1 VRAALLHVARR
12 RAPVADACGLTGTR
26 VALKKLFQFLH
37 QTTQALADIPCAE
50 TAFRLFLQC
59 AQAAS
64 DCKQEPV
71 AYEFMERAFEI
82 FEESIPGAR
91 EGVGAPNFRVPCLSP
106 IPPTLADSKAQVTA
120 LQLIVGSLQ
129 RCTVFGTEN
138 RAALVHKATGYSA
151 KLLKKP
157 DQCRAV
163 YMCAHLFWH
172 DTVQELCDAA
182 SVLQCLKRALK
193 IANAA
198 QVRTKRTGCGKQTP
212 SPLATAP
219 DIDDCNLCPYQQMA
233 GSAKDAG
240 PAGLFIEI
248 LNKCVL
254 RCPDFVA
261 FSVADTALP
270 LGIQIP
276 VFLRQGLREHHGRGA
291 AEPAATGGG

>member
-1 VRAALLHVARR
+1 MH
-12 RAPVADACGLTGTR
+12 P
-26 VALKKLFQFLH
+26 
-37 QTTQALADIPCAE
+37 
-50 TAFRLFLQC
+50 
-59 AQAAS
+59 
-64 DCKQEPV
+64 
-71 AYEFMERAFEI
+71 
-82 FEESIPGAR
+82 
-91 EGVGAPNFRVPCLSP
+91 RVPCLSP

-198 QVRTKRTGCGKQTP
+198 QVRNNALDAENRRHHLSQLLPTLTTAICALTSKWQALPRTRAPPACSSRYSTSVSCAALTLSHSRWLTPLFLWAFRYLFFFDKGCE
-212 SPLATAP
+212 SITAEVLQ
-219 DIDDCNLCPYQQMA
+219 NLLQ
-233 GSAKDAG
+233 
-240 PAGLFIEI
+240 L
-248 LNKCVL
+248 
-254 RCPDFVA
+254 
-261 FSVADTALP
+261 VADEVSRESAPPELVSFHRATLAHCRAQKAKGGDIAERYAALT
-270 LGIQIP
+270 
-276 VFLRQGLREHHGRGA
+276 V
-291 AEPAATGGG
+291 

>member
-1 VRAALLHVARR
+1 M
-12 RAPVADACGLTGTR
+12 
-26 VALKKLFQFLH
+26 KKLFQFLH

-64 DCKQEPV
+64 DCKQEAV

-82 FEESIPGAR
+82 FEESIPGAYSV
-91 EGVGAPNFRVPCLSP
+91 VGAWCLSLP
-106 IPPTLADSKAQVTA
+106 QPRLVNPYQPSETSPRSFVRSFFFSSNYGAADSKAQVTA

-129 RCTVFGTEN
+129 RCTVFGSEN

-172 DTVQELCDAA
+172 DTAQELCDAS

-198 QVRTKRTGCGKQTP
+198 QVRMPQVHV
-212 SPLATAP
+212 
-219 DIDDCNLCPYQQMA
+219 DLCPSSRPVSTTTA
-233 GSAKDAG
+233 SVGHRPRFGSHG
-240 PAGLFIEI
+240 
-248 LNKCVL
+248 
-254 RCPDFVA
+254 FV
-261 FSVADTALP
+261 
-270 LGIQIP
+270 
-276 VFLRQGLREHHGRGA
+276 H
-291 AEPAATGGG
+291 